1 MIDNVILDVQ
11 WSIGNDFNILQWRL
25 VFNAMESCSMPLF
38 IKLIFTQIRDWK
50 SYWLPTSTV
59 IPADI
64 GTVIV
69 EMFDL
74 VEKKFGRMVVSHAVR

>member
-1 MIDNVILDVQ
+1 MLTSFIIIIN
-11 WSIGNDFNILQWRL
+11 LQWRL
-25 VFNAMESCSMPLF
+25 VFNALENCSMPLF
-38 IKLIFTQIRDWK
+38 VKLIFTQIRYWK

-64 GTVIV
+64 STIIV